1 MKKIIIIVLA
11 IFLGSCNFLDIEPI
25 GQVMPRSVEDYRAL
39 LTSAYNGSWNYRYK
53 LAWPSD
59 EVGDLASDFGTYTS
73 TILNVTWRAE
83 NNLAQE
89 NGYQDFY
96 KAIFYTNEI
105 IDKIDNAEQNG
116 SKESKAQ
123 IKAEA
128 YAMRAYCYF
137 DLLNIYAKWYDAST
151 ASTDLGVPITTTID
165 IKQQFPRSTIEE
177 VYNQIFSDLDQAK
190 SLMAVESQPKE
201 YNYRFSKMSI
211 TAFEARIRLYRGE
224 WDEALVLAEKV
235 IGAVKGPNFCL
246 ENMLVKGYEKP
257 YAAKSKEAILALEK
271 PFIPLVFDLQGT
283 YLSEK
288 IVSLF
293 REGDA
298 RTSVYMSKSEV
309 NTPDF
314 SCFMDVYR
322 FGKEKERVSI
332 RLSEIY
338 LIAAEAAAKKAN
350 ANLDKARLYL
360 KELESK
366 RIKADFLKDF
376 NKLSK
381 KELLDEIADERARE
395 LLGEGH
401 RWFDLKRTTR
411 SSITKKLL
419 KTWYF
424 NWDTFEEVKEYDEFV
439 LDENDSK
446 YILPFPRSA
455 KEINP
460 YLN

>member
-11 IFLGSCNFLDIEPI
+11 IFLGSCNYLDVEPV
-25 GQVMPRSVEDYRAL
+25 GQVMPRSVDDYRAM
-39 LTSAYNGSWNYRYK
+39 LTSAYNGSWNYRYR

-73 TILNVTWRAE
+73 TILNVTWRAD

-89 NGYQDFY
+89 NSYQDFY

-105 IDKIDNAEQNG
+105 IDKIDNAEQDG
-116 SKESKAQ
+116 STDSKSQ

-128 YAMRAYCYF
+128 YAIRAYCYF

-151 ASTDLGVPITTTID
+151 ASTDLGVPVTTSID
-165 IKQQFPRSTIEE
+165 IKQKFPRLSVEE
-177 VYNQIFSDLDQAK
+177 VYKQIFSDLEQAIN
-190 SLMAVESQPKE
+190 LMEVDSQPKE
-201 YNYRFSKMSI
+201 YNYRFSKISLS
-211 TAFEARIRLYRGE
+211 AFEARVRLYRGE
-224 WDEALVLAEKV
+224 WDKALTLAEKV
-235 IGAVKGPNFCL
+235 IGSTNESSFCL
-246 ENMLVKGYEKP
+246 ENMLVDGYEKP
-257 YAAKSKEAILALEK
+257 YSSKSKEAILALEK

-283 YLSEK
+283 LLSER

-293 REGDA
+293 GEGDA
-298 RTSVYMSKSEV
+298 RTDVYMNKSEI

-350 ANLDKARLYL
+350 PDLEKVKLYL
-360 KELESK
+360 NELQEK
-366 RIKADFLKDF
+366 RIVADNLKDL
-376 NKLSK
+376 NILSK
-381 KELLDEIADERARE
+381 EELLNEIADERARE
-395 LLGEGH
+395 LIGEGH

-411 SSITKKLL
+411 PSITKKLL

-424 NWDTFEEVKEYDEFV
+424 NWDTFEEIKEYDEYV
-439 LDENDSK
+439 LNENDNR